1 MNALT
6 IIQAL
11 LAVFLIG
18 AIMMQNRGAGLGAS
32 WGGSGEFYITRR
44 GFEHFFFKMTVV
56 VAILF
61 VIVSFLSLFV

>member
-11 LAVFLIG
+11 LAIFLIG

-32 WGGSGEFYITRR
+32 WGGSGEFYITKR
-44 GFEHFFFKMTVV
+44 GFERFFFKITVV

-61 VIVSFLSLFV
+61 VIVSFLSLLV